1 MHKQV
6 AFWEFRQ
13 MQMIAMQPLLHVLT
27 FGADADA
34 LLPKLL
40 SEIPE

>member
-6 AFWEFRQ
+6 AFHEFRQ
-13 MQMIAMQPLLHVLT
+13 MQMIAMKPLLHVLT
-27 FGADADA
+27 FEADA